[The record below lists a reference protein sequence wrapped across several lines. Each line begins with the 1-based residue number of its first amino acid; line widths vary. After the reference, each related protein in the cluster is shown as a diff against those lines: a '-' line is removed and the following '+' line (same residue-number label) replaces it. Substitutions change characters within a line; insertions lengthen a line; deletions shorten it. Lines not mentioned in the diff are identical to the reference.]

1 MSRRSLLR
9 YGAGAAASAVVLPA
23 LARAGLRASDGSA
36 SRRLAEAAGSYSYN
50 LWSFDGA
57 PEVAQVKQY
66 EAAYNKLGRSQI
78 TLKFS
83 TLAGSGATLYPS
95 KIQSLISSGTP
106 PDLFEDWV
114 GSLAAPFIAEGA
126 VRPLTAWYA
135 KYGWHKLL
143 NPLAVDYCSVGGKPY
158 GVPTALNTVPVWY
171 NKTLFAKA
179 DVAVPTTYDEWE
191 TVNKKLLKAG
201 ITPAGEAAI
210 DGWDV
215 MRLFE
220 HLLEVTAGPKLH
232 DQLLALETSWN
243 TPAVVEAF
251 SLFKKWSDQGWL
263 EKGWIGTN
271 PNDSVALFTAGKC
284 AQQLQG
290 PWGTLNIT
298 SAGAN
303 LANFGVFAPPGDK
316 RPARLAGFAQQYLI
330 STHVTGARLDA
341 LGDFWNWF
349 IQPAQSQKYF
359 YAGSTAT
366 NGGLPAGNTAADVL
380 AHAIFNFAAKYGGYL
395 IMDEALSPQLID
407 KYFTLQVA
415 VGGDKMTPQDAA
427 AQMQK
432 FAAASM
438 KK

>member
-1 MSRRSLLR
+1 M
-9 YGAGAAASAVVLPA
+9 
-23 LARAGLRASDGSA
+23 
-36 SRRLAEAAGSYSYN
+36 
-50 LWSFDGA
+50 
-57 PEVAQVKQY
+57 KQY
-66 EAAYNKLGRSQI
+66 EGAYNKLGRYNV
-78 TLKFS
+78 TLDINE
-83 TLAGSGATLYPS
+83 LPGSGATLYPS
-95 KIQSLISSGTP
+95 KIQSLISSGAP

-114 GSLAAPFIAEGA
+114 GSLAAPFIQEGA
-126 VRPLTAWYA
+126 VQPLTAWYD
-135 KYGWHKLL
+135 KYGWSKIL
-143 NPLAVDYCSVGGKPY
+143 NPVAVDYCTVNAKLY
-158 GVPTALNTVPVWY
+158 GVPTALQTMPGWY

-179 DVAVPTTYDEWE
+179 DVSVPTTYDEWE
-191 TVNKKLLKAG
+191 QVNTKLLKAG

-210 DGWDV
+210 DGWDI

-232 DQLLALETSWN
+232 DQLLALEASWN

-251 SLFKKWSDQGWL
+251 SLFKKWSDQGWV
-263 EKGWIGTN
+263 EKGWLGSN
-271 PNDSVALFTAGKC
+271 PNETVALFTAGKC
-284 AQQLQG
+284 AQQIQG

-303 LANFGVFAPPGDK
+303 LADFDVFAPPGSAG
-316 RPARLAGFAQQYLI
+316 PARLAGFGQQYLI

-359 YAGSTAT
+359 YGGSTAT
-366 NGGLPAGNTAADVL
+366 NNGLPMGASEADVL
-380 AHAIFNFAAKYGGYL
+380 AHKIFSFGKYGGYL
-395 IMDEALSPQLID
+395 IQDEALGTELVD
-407 KYFTLQVA
+407 NYFTLQTA

-432 FAAASM
+432 FVAAA